1 MSDKLTDFSLPE
13 TAYATF
19 DASSLKSMII
29 QRLSE
34 QGTFTDQIYEGSN
47 LSSFIDIV
55 AYSYHVLLFY
65 LNQTASESVF
75 TESVIYEN
83 VNRIVKLLNY
93 NPLGYQTCTLAFDVE
108 ASEDLV
114 PGTYTIPRYT
124 FVNNNGIAY
133 SLNRDVS
140 FTKYTTAQETISVIG
155 EGYLLYQGSW
165 VESSPTQAIGSKFE
179 TVTLALNDQT
189 KKIDHFN
196 IHVYVK
202 HAESGQYHTYTETS
216 SLYLHKSED
225 LVFEKRLNEDLS
237 YEIKFG
243 NNVNG
248 RQLAAGD
255 EVQIF
260 YLESDGDNGR
270 VGANF
275 LDDTRFVIEGT
286 TVFDQVLTDVKP
298 QNIKYITFDNIEL
311 LSLSNNDPSTYPQD
325 RESIEEIKR
334 KAPIHFSSQDRLVTL
349 TDYDT
354 HISKNF
360 DRLLSSSTCV
370 DNKTFLDG
378 HLKYLADDIGITDPL
393 TESRVMYNHLEF
405 ASTNTS
411 NNVYIYAVP
420 RITRTTS
427 LLPMTSFLNPSQK
440 SLILDEVNKVAMVS
454 HQPIIM
460 DAVYMAVG
468 FATRVSSEIET
479 PEHVQN
485 TKLEIKRGDNVSRDD
500 AAIIEQVVTTMVEYF
515 DNSNAELGQLID
527 TATLSQKILDI
538 PGVDEF
544 YTVRQD
550 TGQRVQGLSLCIW
563 NPVYSDIDVTITNQN
578 IKLPYYKYPYLND
591 QFGLTDKIYVVS

>member
-1 MSDKLTDFSLPE
+1 MSENITDYNLPE

-19 DASSLKSMII
+19 DAQSLKSLII
-29 QRLSE
+29 NRLSE

-75 TESVIYEN
+75 TESAIYEN

-93 NPLGYQTCTLAFDVE
+93 NPLGFQTCTLAFNVV

-124 FVNNNGIAY
+124 FVKDNNTTY

-140 FTKYTTAQETISVIG
+140 FTKYTTDEEEITVIG
-155 EGYLLYQGSW
+155 DGYLLYQGQW
-165 VESSPTQAIGSKFE
+165 VESSPVQAIGSKFE
-179 TVTLALNDQT
+179 TVTLSLNDEK

-202 HAESGQYHTYTETS
+202 HADGGQYHAYDETS
-216 SLYLHKSED
+216 SLYLNKSED
-225 LVFEKRLNEDLS
+225 LVFEKRLNEDLT
-237 YEIKFG
+237 YEVKFG

-248 RQLAAGD
+248 RRLQPGD
-255 EVQIF
+255 TVQVY
-260 YLESDGDNGR
+260 YLESSGDDGR

-275 LDDTRFVIEGT
+275 LDDVKFVMEGT
-286 TVFDQVLTDVKP
+286 SVYDQIMQDVKP

-311 LSLSNNDPSTYPQD
+311 LALSNDDPSTYSQD
-325 RESIEEIKR
+325 RESIEDIKR
-334 KAPIHFSSQDRLVTL
+334 KAPVHYTSQDRLVTL
-349 TDYDT
+349 SDFET
-354 HISKNF
+354 HVTKNF
-360 DRLLSSSTCV
+360 DRLLSSNRVV

-378 HLKYLADDIGITDPL
+378 HLKYLSDHIGISDPL
-393 TESRVMYNHLEF
+393 TESRIMYNHLEF

-420 RITRTTS
+420 RITRSTS
-427 LLPMTSFLNPSQK
+427 LLPMTTFLNPSQR
-440 SLILDEVNKVAMVS
+440 SLILDEINKTAMVS

-460 DAVYMAVG
+460 DAVYMAVS
-468 FATRVSSEIET
+468 FALRASTED
-479 PEHVQN
+479 EHPDLVQN
-485 TKLEIKRGDNVSRDD
+485 TVLEVKRGDTISRDD
-500 AAIIEQVVTTMVEYF
+500 SAIVEQIVQTITQYF

-527 TATLSQKILDI
+527 LAALSQRILDV
-538 PGVDEF
+538 PGVDEI
-544 YTVRQD
+544 YTVRKD
-550 TGQRVQGLSLCIW
+550 TGQRMQGVSLCVW
-563 NPVYSDIDVTITNQN
+563 NPVYPDDDTTITNQN
-578 IKLPYYKYPYLND
+578 VKLPYYKYPYLND
-591 QFGLTDKIYVVS
+591 QFGLTDMISVVS

>member
-286 TVFDQVLTDVKP
+286 TVFDQVLADVKP

-311 LSLSNNDPSTYPQD
+311 LSLSNNDPSTYPQE

-334 KAPIHFSSQDRLVTL
+334 KAPVHFSSQDRLVTL

-460 DAVYMAVG
+460 DAVYVAVG

-563 NPVYSDIDVTITNQN
+563 NPVYSDVDVTITNQN